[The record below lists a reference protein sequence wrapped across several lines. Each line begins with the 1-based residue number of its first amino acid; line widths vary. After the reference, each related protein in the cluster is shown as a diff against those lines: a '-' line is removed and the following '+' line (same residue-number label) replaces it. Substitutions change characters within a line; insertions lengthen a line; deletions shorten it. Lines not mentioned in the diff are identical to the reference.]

1 MPIHPT
7 AIVDPSA
14 SIADSADIGPY
25 SVIGADVRIG
35 ARTQVK
41 SHVVM
46 EGPLEIGEDNV
57 FFPYSTVGVAP
68 QDLKYHGERSATRIG
83 HRNRIREFVTI
94 HRGTEGG
101 GMLTSIGDDNLLM
114 VQVHVAHDVAIGH
127 HTVLSHAATVGG
139 HVTIQD
145 WVVVGAGSAIH
156 QFCRIG
162 RHAMIGG
169 YSVITQDVLPFS
181 TTSAKREVKVY
192 GENKTGLERRGF
204 SLEAIEALHK
214 AFRLLSRSK
223 LNTSQAVEKIQA
235 EAGAVPEI
243 AELLGFIAASSRGF
257 IK

>member
-7 AIVDPSA
+7 AIVDPSS
-14 SIADSADIGPY
+14 SIAGSAEIGPY
-25 SVIGADVRIG
+25 SVIGPGVRIG
-35 ARTQVK
+35 ARTLIK
-41 SHVVM
+41 SHVAM

-57 FFPYSTVGVAP
+57 FYPYSTVGVAP
-68 QDLKYHGERSATRIG
+68 QDLKYHGERSVTRIG
-83 HRNRIREFVTI
+83 NRNKIREFVTI

-114 VQVHVAHDVAIGH
+114 VQVHVAHDVAIGS

-145 WVVVGAGSAIH
+145 WAVVGAGSAIH

-181 TTSAKREVKVY
+181 TTSAKREVRVY

-204 SLEAIEALHK
+204 SPESIEALHK

-223 LNTSQAVEKIQA
+223 LNTSQAIEKIQT
-235 EAGAVPEI
+235 EAGAVPEVG
-243 AELLGFIAASSRGF
+243 ELLGFIAASSRGF

>member
-7 AIVDPSA
+7 AIVNPSA
-14 SIADSADIGPY
+14 KIADSAEIGPY
-25 SVIGADVRIG
+25 SIIGADVEIG
-35 ARTQVK
+35 ARTQLK
-41 SHVVM
+41 ANVVM
-46 EGPLEIGEDNV
+46 EGPLAIGEDNV

-68 QDLKYHGERSATRIG
+68 QDLKYHGERSCTHIG
-83 HRNRIREFVTI
+83 HRNKIREFVTI

-114 VQVHVAHDVAIGH
+114 VQVHLAHDVRVGSH
-127 HTVLSHAATVGG
+127 CVLSHAATIGG
-139 HVTIQD
+139 HVAIDD
-145 WVVVGAGSAIH
+145 WSVVGAGSAIH
-156 QFCRIG
+156 QFCRVG

-181 TTSAKREVKVY
+181 TTSANREVKVY

-204 SLEAIEALHK
+204 SADTIEALHK

-223 LNTSQAVEKIQA
+223 LNTSQALEKILT
-235 EAGAVPEI
+235 ELGSTPEVK
-243 AELLGFIAASSRGF
+243 ELLQFIAASDRGF

>member
-14 SIADSADIGPY
+14 TIAESADIGPY
-25 SVIGADVRIG
+25 AIIGTDVSIG
-35 ARTQVK
+35 ARTQVRA
-41 SHVVM
+41 HVCM

-57 FFPYSTVGVAP
+57 FFPYSTIGLAP
-68 QDLKYHGERSATRIG
+68 QDLKYHGEHSRTRIG
-83 HRNRIREFVTI
+83 HRNKIREMVTI

-101 GMLTSIGDDNLLM
+101 GMLTAIGDDNLLM
-114 VQVHVAHDVAIGH
+114 VQVHVAHDVQVGSH
-127 HTVLSHAATVGG
+127 CVLSHAATIGG
-139 HVTIQD
+139 HVVIDD
-145 WVVVGAGSAIH
+145 WSVIGAGSAIH

-181 TTSAKREVKVY
+181 TTSAKREIKVY

-204 SLEAIEALHK
+204 SPEAIEALHK

-235 EAGAVPEI
+235 EVGSSPEI
-243 AELLGFIAASSRGF
+243 DELLRFIAASSRGF

>member
-14 SIADSADIGPY
+14 TIAESADIGPY
-25 SVIGADVRIG
+25 AIIGTDVSIG
-35 ARTQVK
+35 ARTQVRA
-41 SHVVM
+41 HVCM

-57 FFPYSTVGVAP
+57 FFPYSTIGLAP
-68 QDLKYHGERSATRIG
+68 QDLKYHGERSRTRIG
-83 HRNRIREFVTI
+83 HRNKIREMVTI

-101 GMLTSIGDDNLLM
+101 GMLTAIGDDNLLM
-114 VQVHVAHDVAIGH
+114 VQVHVAHDVQVGSH
-127 HTVLSHAATVGG
+127 CVLSHAATIGG
-139 HVTIQD
+139 HVVIDD
-145 WVVVGAGSAIH
+145 WSVIGAGSAIH

-181 TTSAKREVKVY
+181 TTSAKREIKVY

-204 SLEAIEALHK
+204 SPEAIEALHK

-235 EAGAVPEI
+235 EVGSSPEI
-243 AELLGFIAASSRGF
+243 DELLRFIAASSRGF

>member
-1 MPIHPT
+1 MPTHPT

-14 SIADSADIGPY
+14 SIADSAEIGPY
-25 SVIGADVRIG
+25 SIIGADVRIG
-35 ARTQVK
+35 ARTLVK

-68 QDLKYHGERSATRIG
+68 QDLKYHGERSSTRIG
-83 HRNRIREFVTI
+83 NRNRIREFVTI

-114 VQVHVAHDVAIGH
+114 VQVHVAHDVAIGG

-145 WVVVGAGSAIH
+145 WAVVGAGSAIH

-204 SLEAIEALHK
+204 SSEAIEALHK

-223 LNTSQAVEKIQA
+223 LNTSQAIEKIQA
-235 EAGAVPEI
+235 EAGAVPEVG
-243 AELLGFIAASSRGF
+243 ELLEFIAASSRGF

>member
-7 AIVDPSA
+7 AIVDSA
-14 SIADSADIGPY
+14 AKIAASADIGPY
-25 SVIGADVRIG
+25 VIIGADVEIG

-41 SHVVM
+41 ANVVM
-46 EGPLEIGEDNV
+46 EGPLAIGEDNV

-68 QDLKYHGERSATRIG
+68 QDLKYHGERSCTHIG
-83 HRNRIREFVTI
+83 HRNKIREFVTI

-114 VQVHVAHDVAIGH
+114 VQVHVAHDVRVGNH
-127 HTVLSHAATVGG
+127 CVLSHAATVGG
-139 HVTIQD
+139 HVVIDD
-145 WVVVGAGSAIH
+145 WSVIGAGSAIH

-181 TTSAKREVKVY
+181 TTSAKREIKIY

-204 SLEAIEALHK
+204 SAETIEALHK

-223 LNTSQAVEKIQA
+223 LNTSQALEKIQA
-235 EAGAVPEI
+235 ELGSTPEVE
-243 AELLGFIAASSRGF
+243 ELLRFIAASGRGF

>member
-7 AIVDPSA
+7 ALVDPSA
-14 SIADSADIGPY
+14 VVADSADIGPY
-25 SVIGADVRIG
+25 AVIGAHVSIG
-35 ARTQVK
+35 ARTQIK
-41 SHVVM
+41 AHVCM
-46 EGPLEIGEDNV
+46 EGPLEIGEDNI
-57 FFPYSTVGVAP
+57 FYPYSTVGLAP
-68 QDLKYHGERSATRIG
+68 QDLKYHGERSCTRIG
-83 HRNRIREFVTI
+83 HRNKVREMVTI

-114 VQVHVAHDVAIGH
+114 VQVHVAHDVRLGSH
-127 HTVLSHAATVGG
+127 CVLSHASTIGG
-139 HVTIQD
+139 HVAIED
-145 WVVVGAGSAIH
+145 WSVIGAGSAIH

-162 RHAMIGG
+162 RHSMIGG

-181 TTSAKREVKVY
+181 TTSAQREIKVY

-204 SLEAIEALHK
+204 SAASIEGLHK

-235 EAGAVPEI
+235 EVEASPELE
-243 AELLGFIAASSRGF
+243 ELLQFIAASSRGF